1 MKRRKLLFL
10 VLAAVLGL
18 GALLALQIVVGGVIS
33 RAAWENRPTL
43 SPTDAFFADVALELG
58 DLPQGWR
65 RGGVMVESVPN
76 AEGRFYRFY
85 GTANRSESWIN
96 VGQIILLYPD
106 VAAARVGYQEQDRQY
121 IPPTAT
127 QWREMEELAF
137 AHQADEWHAECLP
150 HSINGS
156 PGFGCRAIARYENL
170 VIVMLGNVFEERWL
184 SMADFRTVLEAMDRR
199 ATAALEGD

>member
-1 MKRRKLLFL
+1 M
-10 VLAAVLGL
+10 AVDGPFCS
-18 GALLALQIVVGGVIS
+18 GGFAGIADSRGGVIS
-33 RAAWENRPTL
+33 RAAWENLPTL
-43 SPTDAFFADVALELG
+43 SPTDAFFTDVAIQLS

-65 RGGVMVESVPN
+65 RGEVMVESVPN

-96 VGQIILLYPD
+96 VEQIILLYPD
-106 VAAARVGYQEQDRQY
+106 VAAARVGYQEQETQY

-127 QWREMEELAF
+127 RWREMKELAF

-156 PGFGCRAIARYENL
+156 PGFACRAIARYENL
-170 VIVMLGNVFEERWL
+170 VIVMLGNVFEDRWL
-184 SMADFRTVLEAMDRR
+184 SMADFRVVLEAMDRR
-199 ATAALEGD
+199 AIAALEQQ